1 MNPVLGWA
9 AKRAGPARFLIVYE
23 AAKWIY
29 EHGRRVWDK
38 YTPAERRRLGELVRK
53 SKGRRAN
60 LTERERG
67 ELWRL
72 VKKAV

>member
-1 MNPVLGWA
+1 VNPIAAWG
-9 AKRAGPARFLIVYE
+9 AKRVGLARWALVYE

-29 EHGRRVWDK
+29 EHGRKRWEK
-38 YTPAERRRLGELVRK
+38 YTPEERRRLGELVRK

-60 LTERERG
+60 LNEGERG
-67 ELWRL
+67 ELWEL

>member
-1 MNPVLGWA
+1 MNPLVSWA
-9 AKRAGPARFLIVYE
+9 ARRAGPARWLVLYE

-29 EHGRRVWDK
+29 EHGRRRWEK

-60 LTERERG
+60 LSEAERG
-67 ELWRL
+67 ELWEL